1 MSFTSELFR
10 NETII
15 DDGPESFSLAN
26 PDGFSR
32 GYDPS
37 DRPDGYGYT
46 GFAAPMDRTLLIP
59 RSEWQARIQEAEEQ
73 KSRISDILTAKRIPH
88 KDQDRTN
95 YCWANGPAHAAET
108 LRVIQG
114 LPYVSLS
121 PASVA
126 GPITGYRNIGGWGLA
141 AVKYAIS
148 NGFVPSDK
156 WPDNAIDRRYKTE
169 TNRQT
174 ALSYRIREWRE
185 CRPRS
190 LDEMVSLLLRGYPA
204 SLGYNWWGHLVM
216 GAECLWLDGDIAIRI
231 RNSWRGWGANG
242 FGILRGSKMLADD
255 CVFPISV
262 RAASTPG
269 SSGSSG
275 ASFLRQAG

>member
-1 MSFTSELFR
+1 MSGSSSLYR
-10 NETII
+10 NEVII
-15 DDGPESFSLAN
+15 DDEPESFALAN

-32 GYDPS
+32 GYDPA
-37 DRPDGYGYT
+37 DRPEGYGYT
-46 GFAAPMDRTLLIP
+46 GYAAKMDSGLLIP
-59 RSEWQARIQEAEEQ
+59 RSEWQARIQEAESQ
-73 KSRISDILTAKRIPH
+73 KARISDILTANKIPH

-126 GPITGYRNIGGWGLA
+126 APMTGYKNIGGWGLA

-156 WPDNAIDRRYKTE
+156 WPDNAIDRRYSTE
-169 TNRQT
+169 TNRLA
-174 ALSYRIREWRE
+174 ALNHRIRDWRE

-204 SLGYNWWGHLVM
+204 ALGFNWWGHLVM
-216 GAECLWLDGDIAIRI
+216 GAECVWLDGEIAIRI

-255 CVFPISV
+255 CVFPVSV
-262 RAASTPG
+262 RASSQGAG
-269 SSGSSG
+269 SSILG
-275 ASFLRQAG
+275 QAG

>member
-1 MSFTSELFR
+1 MSGSSSLYR
-10 NETII
+10 NEVII
-15 DDGPESFSLAN
+15 DDEPEAFALAN

-32 GYDPS
+32 GYDPA
-37 DRPDGYGYT
+37 DRPEGYGYT
-46 GFAAPMDRTLLIP
+46 GYAAKMDSSLLIP
-59 RSEWQARIQEAEEQ
+59 RSEWQARIEEAERQ
-73 KSRISDILTAKRIPH
+73 KARISDILTANKIPH

-126 GPITGYRNIGGWGLA
+126 APVTGFRNIGGWGLA
-141 AVKYAIS
+141 AVKYAIN

-156 WPDNAIDRRYKTE
+156 WPDNAIDRRYSTE
-169 TNRQT
+169 TNRLA
-174 ALSYRIREWRE
+174 ALNHRIRDWRE

-204 SLGYNWWGHLVM
+204 SLGFNWWGHLVM
-216 GAECLWLDGDIAIRI
+216 GAECVWLDGDIGIRI
-231 RNSWRGWGANG
+231 RNSWKGWGANG

-255 CVFPISV
+255 CVFPVSV
-262 RAASTPG
+262 RASSQGAG
-269 SSGSSG
+269 SSISK
-275 ASFLRQAG
+275 QAG

>member
-1 MSFTSELFR
+1 MSESSSLYR
-10 NETII
+10 NEVII
-15 DDGPESFSLAN
+15 DDEPQALALAN

-32 GYDPS
+32 GYDPGG
-37 DRPDGYGYT
+37 RPEGYGYT
-46 GFAAPMDRTLLIP
+46 GYAAKMDSSLLIP
-59 RSEWQARIQEAEEQ
+59 RNEWQARIQEAETQ
-73 KSRISDILTAKRIPH
+73 KARISDILTAKNVPH

-95 YCWANGPAHAAET
+95 YCWANGPTHAAET

-126 GPITGYRNIGGWGLA
+126 APMTGFKNIGGWGLA

-148 NGFVPSDK
+148 NGFVPSEN
-156 WPDNAIDRRYKTE
+156 WPDNAIDRRYQTE

-174 ALSYRIREWRE
+174 ALSFRIREWRE
-185 CRPRS
+185 CKPRN

-204 SLGYNWWGHLVM
+204 ALGFNWWGHLVM
-216 GAECLWLDGDIAIRI
+216 GAEAVWLDGEIAIRI
-231 RNSWRGWGANG
+231 RNSWKGWGANG

-255 CVFPISV
+255 CVFPVSV
-262 RAASTPG
+262 RASSPGVG
-269 SSGSSG
+269 SSI
-275 ASFLRQAG
+275 FRQAG